1 MKEDK
6 LAEWKKNGDYHKRS
20 LEDTGM
26 FHYKQLLNSKLT
38 LHDHNAHVGET
49 LVNVKAINKVIK
61 LGMPIHQQIN

>member
-1 MKEDK
+1 
-6 LAEWKKNGDYHKRS
+6 
-20 LEDTGM
+20 M